1 MALLGKRE
9 GIVPILLISVLIQV
23 CFVIHI
29 VKTGRSTTWI
39 WIVLMLPLAGAI
51 AYVFLEVLPEVSN
64 SRAGRRVNRKI
75 QSTINPNKDINQ
87 AASNY
92 ESSGS
97 IETSMR
103 LAEAC
108 LDRKMYEEAKKLFKK
123 SLRGAYSDDPY
134 LMFGLAKAEFG
145 VGEFEQVKLVLDE
158 LIESNPSYKNAEAH
172 LLYARS
178 LEKLGEVDS
187 ALHEYEVLNTY
198 YPGPD
203 AAFYFA
209 RFLKCQNQRERADQ
223 LLSEILSKAKN
234 SHFSNRHTDIIRKV
248 RNELGSN

>member
-1 MALLGKRE
+1 M
-9 GIVPILLISVLIQV
+9 PILLISIFIQV
-23 CFVIHI
+23 CFIVHI

-51 AYVFLEVLPEVSN
+51 AYVFLEVLPDISN
-64 SRAGRRVNRKI
+64 SRVGRNANRKL
-75 QSTINPNKDINQ
+75 QSAINPNKDIKH

-92 ESSGS
+92 ASSDTV
-97 IETSMR
+97 ETSMR

-123 SLRGAYSDDPY
+123 SLSGAYSDDPN

-145 VGEFEQVKLVLDE
+145 LGNFEQVKLVLDE
-158 LIESNPSYKNAEAH
+158 LIKSNPDYKNAEAH

-178 LEKLGEVDS
+178 LERLGEVDS
-187 ALHEYEVLNTY
+187 ALHEYEVLYTY

-203 AAFYFA
+203 AAFYFSM
-209 RFLKCQNQRERADQ
+209 FLRCQGQSERADQ
-223 LLSEILSKAKN
+223 LLREILSKAEN
-234 SHFSNRHTDIIRKV
+234 RHFSNRHADIIRQVK
-248 RNELGSN
+248 NELNGK